1 VSTIADPT
9 QPMAS
14 EGAEVRTIQLVKTY
28 SLSDGRRLNAV
39 DHGDLMIV
47 AGTVTA
53 LVGPSGSGKST
64 LLHLMGAIDTVTS
77 GSVEVDGV
85 NISTLR
91 KGGLARYRRSVGFIF
106 QQFHLLPALT
116 ALDNVLA
123 PVLPIR
129 TSFDK
134 KARAQQ
140 LLDAVG
146 LAGRERSLPAKLSG
160 GQQQRVAIA
169 RALINEPRLILADEP
184 TGNLDSQTAHEIIGL
199 MLSVSAERG
208 TTIVLATHDREVAD
222 RCGSVI
228 SIRDG
233 RPAG

>member
-1 VSTIADPT
+1 MSTIADGTRPI
-9 QPMAS
+9 AS
-14 EGAEVRTIQLVKTY
+14 RGAEVRAIELVKTY

-39 DHGDLMIV
+39 DHVDLTIA
-47 AGTVTA
+47 AGAVTA

-85 NISTLR
+85 NISALR
-91 KGGLARYRRSVGFIF
+91 KGGLARYRRSVGFVF

-134 KARAQQ
+134 RARAQE
-140 LLDAVG
+140 LLAAVG

-184 TGNLDSQTAHEIIGL
+184 TGNLDSQTAREIIDL
-199 MLSVSAERG
+199 MLSVSTERG

-222 RCGSVI
+222 RCESVI
-228 SIRDG
+228 SLRDG
-233 RPAG
+233 RPVD

>member
-1 VSTIADPT
+1 VSTVADGTRPIA
-9 QPMAS
+9 S
-14 EGAEVRTIQLVKTY
+14 RGAEVRAIELVKTY

-39 DHGDLMIV
+39 DHVDLTIA
-47 AGTVTA
+47 AGAVTA

-85 NISTLR
+85 NISVLR
-91 KGGLARYRRSVGFIF
+91 KGGLAHYRRSVGFVF

-129 TSFDK
+129 TPFDK
-134 KARAQQ
+134 RARAQE
-140 LLDAVG
+140 LLAAVG

-184 TGNLDSQTAHEIIGL
+184 TGNLDSQTAGGIIDL
-199 MLSVSAERG
+199 MLSVSTERG
-208 TTIVLATHDREVAD
+208 TTIVLATHDGEVAD
-222 RCGSVI
+222 RCGSIV
-228 SIRDG
+228 SLRDG
-233 RPAG
+233 RPVD

>member
-9 QPMAS
+9 QPIAS
-14 EGAEVRTIQLVKTY
+14 RGAQVRTIELVKTY

-39 DHGDLMIV
+39 DHVDLTISSG
-47 AGTVTA
+47 AITA

-85 NISTLR
+85 NISALR

-123 PVLPIR
+123 PVLPVR

-134 KARAQQ
+134 RARAQQ

-184 TGNLDSQTAHEIIGL
+184 TGNLDSQTAHEIIDL
-199 MLSVSAERG
+199 MLSVSAEHG
-208 TTIVLATHDREVAD
+208 TTIVLATHDREVAE
-222 RCGSVI
+222 RCDSVI

-233 RPAG
+233 RPVG